1 MPEIPI
7 TLMLTEPTG
16 SLVTCVGDSELGSL
30 TCYKTGTTFTRTPR
44 DRKGLHPFRIL
55 STEAKELKASPT
67 FSLSFSLQNLTKNF
81 PLKPKKNN
89 SSCPELF
96 KKMFI

>member
-1 MPEIPI
+1 MPEILI

-55 STEAKELKASPT
+55 STEAKELKASLHLLRP
-67 FSLSFSLQNLTKNF
+67 F
-81 PLKPKKNN
+81 PYRTSPKI
-89 SSCPELF
+89 F
-96 KKMFI
+96 H

>member
-1 MPEIPI
+1 MPEIHI
-7 TLMLTEPTG
+7 TLMPTEPTG

-55 STEAKELKASPT
+55 STEAKELKASPHLLPVLFLT
-67 FSLSFSLQNLTKNF
+67 EPHQKLSTKAQ
-81 PLKPKKNN
+81 
-89 SSCPELF
+89 
-96 KKMFI
+96 